1 MKRTYWIH
9 LGYLLIVL
17 TLFFMYRASRKDYLE
32 QRQASYSFRSQLR
45 DSEDELGRLRMVL
58 QQVTTQSGFSQRPV
72 FMDRRKYYRL
82 NWSHFIYAR
91 LASYRSGLFGGIHD
105 ARIQLH
111 NGTEFS
117 LDQAVLEL
125 KYLLADGSAYQTL
138 RIPVANLPAGSDI
151 SVPAPDSRRGV
162 RLRLQ
167 LVSLTSQAMNFCWD
181 RSRSASRTGPDP
193 DRCVAGS

>member
-9 LGYLLIVL
+9 LGYLLLVL
-17 TLFFMYRASRKDYLE
+17 TLFFMYRSSRKDYLA
-32 QRQASYSFRSQLR
+32 QRQASFSFLSQLR
-45 DSEDELGRLRMVL
+45 DSRDELRRLRMAM
-58 QQVTTQSGFSQRPV
+58 QQDTTQGGFVQRPV

-91 LASYRSGLFGGIHD
+91 LASYRSGLFGGMHGI
-105 ARIQLH
+105 RIQLH
-111 NGTEFS
+111 NGTEYP

-125 KYLLADGSAYQTL
+125 QYLLPDGSTYQTL
-138 RIPVANLPAGSDI
+138 RIPVEHLAAGTDLN
-151 SVPAPDSRRGV
+151 VPAPDSRRGV

-181 RSRSASRTGPDP
+181 QGSSASRTGPDP
-193 DRCVAGS
+193 DRCATGS